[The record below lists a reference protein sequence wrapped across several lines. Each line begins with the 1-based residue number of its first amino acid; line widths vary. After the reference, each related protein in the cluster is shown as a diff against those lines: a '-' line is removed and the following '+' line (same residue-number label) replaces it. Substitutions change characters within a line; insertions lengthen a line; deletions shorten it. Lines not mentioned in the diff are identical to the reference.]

1 MNLIFFVFFDE
12 SLLLVQSSSM
22 TTFAIV
28 TSFSKS
34 FQNAFSLK
42 SLSLLLLLSF
52 DSFVFSNCIVNLFIF
67 VYARFRFCFVFVNR
81 FSNRLQRFLKIAFSN
96 SKRVTRDWIRF
107 WITKMYFLL
116 RRHACMN
123 LINFTR
129 HFSTTTKIM
138 RLLRS
143 IRKHFH
149 SIFFI
154 ALLNCSAN

>member
-1 MNLIFFVFFDE
+1 
-12 SLLLVQSSSM
+12 M
-22 TTFAIV
+22 TTFAII

-42 SLSLLLLLSF
+42 SLLLLLLLSF

-67 VYARFRFCFVFVNR
+67 VHVRFRFCFVFVNR
-81 FSNRLQRFLKIAFSN
+81 FSNWSQRFLKIAFSN
-96 SKRVTRDWIRF
+96 LKRMTRNWIRF
-107 WITKMYFLL
+107 WITEMYFLL
-116 RRHACMN
+116 RRHACIN

-129 HFSTTTKIM
+129 RFSTATKMI

-143 IRKHFH
+143 IRKRFR

-154 ALLNCSAN
+154 AFLNFSTN